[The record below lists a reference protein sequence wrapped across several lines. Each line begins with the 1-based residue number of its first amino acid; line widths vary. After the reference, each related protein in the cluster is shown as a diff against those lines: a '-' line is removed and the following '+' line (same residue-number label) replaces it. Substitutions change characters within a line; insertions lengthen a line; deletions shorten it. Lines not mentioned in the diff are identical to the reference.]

1 MGIFVLLVDKKFIII
16 IIRLC
21 CFYDDDYYYYL
32 LLLMIVE
39 FMDMKTKSR
48 VHVAN
53 ACWSTHPK
61 EFDDNFTVDT
71 ALDCRV
77 RA

>member
-1 MGIFVLLVDKKFIII
+1 MGIFVLLVDKKFI

>member
-1 MGIFVLLVDKKFIII
+1 
-16 IIRLC
+16 
-21 CFYDDDYYYYL
+21 
-32 LLLMIVE
+32 MIVVE